1 MRPSTIENLILTIT
15 LEGYLVIVEKKTG
28 NILRI
33 TDIFN
38 NYKSKKRKKIRP
50 TGFIVGVRNIYLST
64 SNGRIL
70 VIDIESGK
78 TISILKI
85 DNEKISKP
93 SVINKNLF
101 VIKDN
106 SIIKLN

>member
-1 MRPSTIENLILTIT
+1 MVKIKFVIFFLLIIFHQKCFAVEN
-15 LEGYLVIVEKKTG
+15 
-28 NILRI
+28 
-33 TDIFN
+33 
-38 NYKSKKRKKIRP
+38 KI
-50 TGFIVGVRNIYLST
+50 
-64 SNGRIL
+64 
-70 VIDIESGK
+70 
-78 TISILKI
+78 ILKI